1 MTKIHD
7 DLELQY
13 LRLSLKSSEVHHAAQ
28 MRELLSQI
36 PRYALQARQRLE
48 KEGRDS
54 EMLYWLGL
62 YNEFNTQAVRS
73 LSISNAHR

>member
-7 DLELQY
+7 DWELQS
-13 LRLSLKSSEVHHAAQ
+13 LRLSLKNSEVHHAAQ

-48 KEGRDS
+48 TEGRDG
-54 EMLYWLGL
+54 EMRYWLGL

-73 LSISNAHR
+73 PSIFKPHR